1 MWNQIFTYLL
11 YFGPSSALFIAYA
24 VAIILLVRLR
34 RNLGR
39 VFLPA
44 IVGCCILLA
53 QALMEA
59 VLSWIMVFQSVK
71 LTDFPKLFLLIPM
84 IRVLTNVV
92 SLSFLAK
99 AVLCPIQKTSS

>member
-1 MWNQIFTYLL
+1 MWNQIFIYLL
-11 YFGPSSALFIAYA
+11 YSGPSSALFIAYA
-24 VAIILLVRLR
+24 VAIMLLIRHR

-44 IVGCCILLA
+44 ILGCCILIT

-59 VLSWIMVFQSVK
+59 VLSWFMAFQSGR
-71 LTDFPKLFLLIPM
+71 LADFPTLYFLIPM
-84 IRVLTNVV
+84 IRVLMNVV
-92 SLSFLAK
+92 SFSFLAK